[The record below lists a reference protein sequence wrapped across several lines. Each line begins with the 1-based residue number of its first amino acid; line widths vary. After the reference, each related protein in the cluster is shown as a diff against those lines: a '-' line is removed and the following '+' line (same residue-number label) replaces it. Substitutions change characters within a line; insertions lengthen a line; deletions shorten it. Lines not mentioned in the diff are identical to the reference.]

1 MADEF
6 KGIAG
11 QSADLCCGSIWVI
24 VFVIIA
30 LFMLAGFWIWAIDPA
45 AKALKMDPIVLF
57 VVVAVVMIAVAY
69 SIAKSEVKKEK
80 ASSVVSSVSVEP
92 AVEFNES
99 APVLGGDFSHKHGIL
114 TQEEIDSLY
123 DEGVE
128 FIKRGQLGNAIKKFD
143 IIIKIDPDHAPTWNA
158 RAVAMEKMGNLDQ
171 AFISVVNALKA
182 SPTEQKYLDNYHK
195 LEKKLQNRR

>member
-1 MADEF
+1 MPDEF

-80 ASSVVSSVSVEP
+80 ASSVVSSVSVDP

-99 APVLGGDFSHKHGIL
+99 APVLGGAFSQNPGIL